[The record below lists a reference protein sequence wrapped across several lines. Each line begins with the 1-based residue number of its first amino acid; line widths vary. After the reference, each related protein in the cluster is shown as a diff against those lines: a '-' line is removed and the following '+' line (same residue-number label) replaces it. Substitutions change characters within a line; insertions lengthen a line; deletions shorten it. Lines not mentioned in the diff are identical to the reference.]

1 MLVAI
6 RKLRRWFKPSRYHAK
21 GGSTQ
26 PSPQGSRVWLALFGL
41 MAWAAP
47 RNDEEALLIALFA
60 ISQLIEFT
68 LGSKEMRQDPRKS
81 LRVAQWNQRDAT
93 E

>member
-1 MLVAI
+1 
-6 RKLRRWFKPSRYHAK
+6 
-21 GGSTQ
+21 
-26 PSPQGSRVWLALFGL
+26 